1 MRTAGV
7 SWLDELTRVEGRVLE
22 LGEGLILD
30 GDRVPEGAV
39 HVVVVSLS
47 LLVLNLRLEPVRRQR
62 GDDL

>member
-7 SWLDELTRVEGRVLE
+7 SLLDRLTRVECRVLE
-22 LGEGLILD
+22 FGEGLILD

-47 LLVLNLRLEPVRRQR
+47 LLVLNLRLEPVGRQR
-62 GDDL
+62 RHDL